1 MGSALRIGSPLTS
14 PTSKMIQQMASVRT
28 FHLCLV
34 LGLVTIQQAQAQTQA
49 QAQAKALALDQC
61 ATDCATKF
69 PEEDPEKCTGLTS
82 GPQEGT
88 NECINAIE
96 CINEC
101 VLSTLDGLVPP
112 ADLCAYDCVLKF
124 NSEQD
129 PEKCVGKNFLEKGT
143 CDHCLKE
150 CEHTELGHDPSTRCK
165 FDCLFKF
172 NPEQDEDKCLVQS
185 GPCFKCMKD
194 CHESNKGA
202 RRSLSVTIFVISFF
216 VALMW

>member
-1 MGSALRIGSPLTS
+1 MGSSLRIGSPLTS
-14 PTSKMIQQMASVRT
+14 PTSKMIQQMASVTT
-28 FHLCLV
+28 FRMCLV
-34 LGLVTIQQAQAQTQA
+34 LGLVTTQQAQAQT

-69 PEEDPEKCTGLTS
+69 PEEDPEKCTALTS
-82 GPQEGT
+82 GPQEG
-88 NECINAIE
+88 CSALH

-112 ADLCAYDCVLKF
+112 ADLCAYDCVL
-124 NSEQD
+124 
-129 PEKCVGKNFLEKGT
+129 
-143 CDHCLKE
+143 
-150 CEHTELGHDPSTRCK
+150 
-165 FDCLFKF
+165 KF

-216 VALMW
+216 VALM

>member
-1 MGSALRIGSPLTS
+1 MGPSALRIGSPQTS
-14 PTSKMIQQMASVRT
+14 PTSKMIQQMASVTT
-28 FHLCLV
+28 FRLCLV
-34 LGLVTIQQAQAQTQA
+34 LGLVTIQQAQAQT

-82 GPQEGT
+82 GPQEGCT
-88 NECINAIE
+88 ALH

-194 CHESNKGA
+194 CNGGA